1 MQWLL
6 PEYFADILP
15 PEAKRLESLR
25 RKVLDLFASYG
36 FELVMPPLIEYL
48 DSLLTGS
55 ARDLDLKTFKL
66 VDQLSGKMM
75 GLRADITPQIV
86 RIDSQLLNDDGIT
99 RLCYCGVVAHTRPS
113 NLKSGRELQQIGAE
127 IYGASHIDAD
137 LAIITLAVKALNA
150 CAITIDRIDLNHFGI
165 FNALCEM
172 AKIDE
177 SLKLQL
183 AKFLRL
189 KDAPALFA
197 ATDDFAPTNK
207 NVFRAL
213 LNLYGDSIDVLSRA
227 HAAFDVLK
235 NPTIN
240 AALTD
245 LAWIIQKRPDLPFSI
260 DLADL
265 VGYYYHTAL
274 AFNAFN
280 VNYPNAL
287 AHGGRYDGVGK
298 VFKRARAATGFSM
311 DLRQLVLVA
320 PELKDSES
328 AENAPIFVEKTED
341 STALQALTKILKD
354 WRLQNRV
361 VVEALTDEKIPKN
374 AKRLAW
380 NNGKWQF
387 KNGGEHG

>member
-15 PEAKRLESLR
+15 LEAKRLETLR
-25 RKVLDLFASYG
+25 RKVLDLFASHG
-36 FELVMPPLIEYL
+36 FAFVMPPLIEYL
-48 DSLLTGS
+48 DSLLTGT

-86 RIDSQLLNDDGIT
+86 RIDSQLLNDEGIT
-99 RLCYCGVVAHTRPS
+99 RLCYCGPVAHTRPS

-127 IYGASHIDAD
+127 IYGAAHIDAD
-137 LAIITLAVKALNA
+137 LAIITLAVESLQS
-150 CAITIDRIDLNHFGI
+150 CDIPIHRIDLNHFGI
-165 FNALCEM
+165 FNALCEK

-197 ATDDFAPTNK
+197 ATDDFAETDK
-207 NVFRAL
+207 NAFRSL
-213 LNLYGDSIDVLSRA
+213 LNLYGDSKDVLTRA
-227 HAAFDVLK
+227 HAAFDDLQ
-235 NPTIN
+235 NPKIN
-240 AALTD
+240 AALND
-245 LAWIIQKRPDLPFSI
+245 LSWVIQKRPDLPFSI

-298 VFKRARAATGFSM
+298 VFKRARSATGFSM

-320 PELKDSES
+320 PESSDSAN
-328 AENAPIFVEKTED
+328 AENAPIFVEKTDD
-341 STALQALTKILKD
+341 STALQALPKTLAD
-354 WRLQNRV
+354 LRSQNRV
-361 VVEALTDEKIPKN
+361 VIESLLDEKIPKN
-374 AKRLAW
+374 APRLLW
-380 NNGKWQF
+380 NGAKWQL
-387 KNGGEHG
+387 KL